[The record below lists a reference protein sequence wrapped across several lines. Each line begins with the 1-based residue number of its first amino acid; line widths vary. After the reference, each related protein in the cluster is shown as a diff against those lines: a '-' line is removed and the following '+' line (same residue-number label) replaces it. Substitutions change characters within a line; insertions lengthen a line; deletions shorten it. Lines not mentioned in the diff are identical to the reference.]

1 MGGSPFP
8 DRFALVNLCK
18 WAILL
23 TTWETRS
30 SSNLRYARTSRPFVT
45 TAKRTQRAGRV
56 CTLRTNRESSSSRA
70 LLGTSN
76 GTSSNFAGYLLT
88 PIACCS
94 SQLIKKSQSDDMA
107 SEIHR
112 TLHQRQAMTGR
123 PVMARLGVG
132 IDVVSVGLQAD
143 QEESRQGTRRPL
155 RRCHRA

>member
-8 DRFALVNLCK
+8 DRFALGKPVQVGDSLDDLGDK
-18 WAILL
+18 D
-23 TTWETRS
+23 

-94 SQLIKKSQSDDMA
+94 SRLVGRSRNSM
-107 SEIHR
+107 
-112 TLHQRQAMTGR
+112 TWQARYTALSINAK
-123 PVMARLGVG
+123 P
-132 IDVVSVGLQAD
+132 
-143 QEESRQGTRRPL
+143 
-155 RRCHRA
+155 